1 MDFGGKL
8 EELNLTRDEINRLG
22 EALKDD
28 RFRELLSEYAAE
40 ISDPEN
46 KRRYE
51 EEITLLEKDRGM
63 NVQFI
68 HPEGHHVLKT
78 RSADGKIFINVCSSQ
93 LIDQPSCEAARN
105 RDGKPGQNWRLPFS
119 LTPGRTDRDS
129 GGNSCVIYDV
139 VFHPDALYMAAKNA
153 RFLKL
158 IHRTALDGIEDS
170 FHIKLDKDKIKQLKM
185 RYKGVAHPAVIR
197 TPIPGH
203 DQKNRTTCEEDV
215 MSFPYPDEN
224 QTAPETKSSSS
235 QSPED
240 KQPITPQY
248 TLKYRSVVDL
258 QDYRCSRDSGPG
270 ARPREIVITVDVP
283 LLRSAQDADLSV
295 TERRLVLEAPEPAYR
310 LELPLA
316 YPVDEDKGDAK
327 FNKTKKQLTITLP
340 VRPVK
345 TPQISFDEMKSNA
358 NDQEAVLEPDHTEPE
373 WCDTAALQRSPDR
386 FPLASEPQLID
397 LTTEPQT
404 HKMSNDLIINPT
416 ENRTEPQEPE
426 PDRSV
431 EVVPNNEDEMN
442 INQAADSSSDT
453 SSVSESLSLHGPDE
467 KRANPESDAT
477 AVLQTDD
484 NALIHQQTSGSET
497 PANQQL
503 NPPMNSSQ
511 EAEKPK
517 RSSEDCESDV
527 TERIMED
534 AGIRSEEAALL
545 RETDAVGSH
554 MTSAT
559 LSFQN
564 SLRFDLD

>member
-1 MDFGGKL
+1 MDFGSKL
-8 EELNLTRDEINRLG
+8 EELNLTRDEMNRLG

-28 RFRELLSEYAAE
+28 KFRELLSEYAAE

-51 EEITLLEKDRGM
+51 EEITQLEKDRGM

-78 RSADGKIFINVCSSQ
+78 RGAGGKIFINVCSSQ

-139 VFHPDALYMAAKNA
+139 VFHPDALYMAAKSA

-158 IHRTALDGIEDS
+158 IHRTALDAIEDS

-203 DQKNRTTCEEDV
+203 DQKNRSTYEEDV

-224 QTAPETKSSSS
+224 QTAPEPKSSSS

-240 KQPITPQY
+240 KQPITPPY

-270 ARPREIVITVDVP
+270 ARPREIVITIDVP

-340 VRPVK
+340 VRPLK
-345 TPQISFDEMKSNA
+345 TPQISCDETKSNA
-358 NDQEAVLEPDHTEPE
+358 SDQEAVLDHTEPE
-373 WCDTAALQRSPDR
+373 RCDTAAVQRSPDMR
-386 FPLASEPQLID
+386 FPLASEPPLID

-404 HKMSNDLIINPT
+404 HKMSNDLIF
-416 ENRTEPQEPE
+416 NRTEPQEPE

-442 INQAADSSSDT
+442 ISRAVDSSSDA
-453 SSVSESLSLHGPDE
+453 SSVGESVRLHGPDE
-467 KRANPESDAT
+467 KNPESDAT
-477 AVLQTDD
+477 AFLQTDD
-484 NALIHQQTSGSET
+484 NALIHQPET

-503 NPPMNSSQ
+503 NPPMNSSP
-511 EAEKPK
+511 EAEKPL

-527 TERIMED
+527 TARLMED
-534 AGIRSEEAALL
+534 AGIRSEEPAVL
-545 RETDAVGSH
+545 RETDPDGSH

-559 LSFQN
+559 LCFQN
-564 SLRFDLD
+564 SLWFDLD

>member
-1 MDFGGKL
+1 MDIGSKL

-28 RFRELLSEYAAE
+28 KFRELLNEYAAE

-51 EEITLLEKDRGM
+51 EEITQLEKDRGM

-78 RSADGKIFINVCSSQ
+78 RSAGGKIFINVCSSQ
-93 LIDQPSCEAARN
+93 LIDKPSCEAARN
-105 RDGKPGQNWRLPFS
+105 RDGIPGQNWRLPFS
-119 LTPGRTDRDS
+119 LTPGRTDRDA

-153 RFLKL
+153 RFMKL

-170 FHIKLDKDKIKQLKM
+170 FRIKLDKDKIKQLKM

-203 DQKNRTTCEEDV
+203 DQKNRSTYEDM

-224 QTAPETKSSSS
+224 QTAPEPKSSSS
-235 QSPED
+235 QSPPNPED

-295 TERRLVLEAPEPAYR
+295 TERCLVLEAPEPAYR

-345 TPQISFDEMKSNA
+345 TPQISCDEMKSNA
-358 NDQEAVLEPDHTEPE
+358 NDEADQEAVLEPDHTEPKRCQE
-373 WCDTAALQRSPDR
+373 ACDTAALQRFPDMR

-416 ENRTEPQEPE
+416 ENWTEPQEPE

-442 INQAADSSSDT
+442 INRAVDSSSDT
-453 SSVSESLSLHGPDE
+453 VRG
-467 KRANPESDAT
+467 
-477 AVLQTDD
+477 
-484 NALIHQQTSGSET
+484 
-497 PANQQL
+497 
-503 NPPMNSSQ
+503 
-511 EAEKPK
+511 
-517 RSSEDCESDV
+517 
-527 TERIMED
+527 
-534 AGIRSEEAALL
+534 
-545 RETDAVGSH
+545 
-554 MTSAT
+554 
-559 LSFQN
+559 
-564 SLRFDLD
+564 

>member
-1 MDFGGKL
+1 MEFGSKL

-22 EALKDD
+22 KALKDD
-28 RFRELLSEYAAE
+28 KFRELLSEYAAE

-51 EEITLLEKDRGM
+51 EEITQLEKDRGM

-78 RSADGKIFINVCSSQ
+78 RSAGGKIFINVCSSQ
-93 LIDQPSCEAARN
+93 LIDKPSCEAARN

-119 LTPGRTDRDS
+119 LTPGRTDRDAS
-129 GGNSCVIYDV
+129 GNSCVIYDV
-139 VFHPDALYMAAKNA
+139 VFHPDTLYMAAKNA

-203 DQKNRTTCEEDV
+203 DQKNRSACEEEV

-224 QTAPETKSSSS
+224 QTAPEPKSSSS
-235 QSPED
+235 QSPPNPED

-345 TPQISFDEMKSNA
+345 TPQISCDETKSNA
-358 NDQEAVLEPDHTEPE
+358 NDQGAVLEPDHAEPE
-373 WCDTAALQRSPDR
+373 RCDTADMR
-386 FPLASEPQLID
+386 FPLASEPQFID
-397 LTTEPQT
+397 LTAELQT
-404 HKMSNDLIINPT
+404 HKMSSELIINPT

-426 PDRSV
+426 LDRSV
-431 EVVPNNEDEMN
+431 EVVSNNR
-442 INQAADSSSDT
+442 AVGSSSDT
-453 SSVSESLSLHGPDE
+453 VRGELFYNTLMF
-467 KRANPESDAT
+467 
-477 AVLQTDD
+477 VL
-484 NALIHQQTSGSET
+484 N
-497 PANQQL
+497 
-503 NPPMNSSQ
+503 
-511 EAEKPK
+511 
-517 RSSEDCESDV
+517 
-527 TERIMED
+527 
-534 AGIRSEEAALL
+534 
-545 RETDAVGSH
+545 
-554 MTSAT
+554 
-559 LSFQN
+559 
-564 SLRFDLD
+564 